1 MKLTAATARMPAL
14 IKQRRWW
21 FIPLLVWLLA
31 VSVSLYQHLDDMHRH
46 GIAVASEGARNLFNM
61 VVLSRAWNAGHGGV
75 YVPVSELAQPNPYLE
90 HPRRDLLTRDGMQL
104 TMLNPAFMTRQL
116 SELAQK
122 QGGTRFHITSLNPI
136 RPQNAADS
144 WERQALAAFEKGN
157 REVIELLETE
167 AGTRQLRY
175 MAPLLV
181 TPPCMVCHAKQGYQ
195 VGDIRG
201 GISVSLPFEPI
212 VAASLPAREQT
223 WIKHI
228 AVFLLVGALGWLGL
242 EVLRRRWF
250 ELATNLLALENARTA
265 MQRAN
270 DDLAAARDAAEAAS
284 RAKSAFLATISHEFR
299 TPLNGILGFA
309 HLLQHADLPD
319 KAQDQ
324 ARHIKHQGDTLLSL
338 IDEVLAYTR
347 IESLAPPQTH
357 SSIDLPAMLAELAE
371 IFRHVAASKDLQV
384 RIDLDP
390 DLPARVAGEHD
401 WLLGCLR
408 PLIDNAVKFTQQGE
422 VVLTVR
428 VQREAQ
434 TECHLRFTITDS
446 GSGIP
451 EADRHRLFKP
461 FSQTDNVT
469 TRNHGGLGLG
479 LAISARYAEW
489 LSGELSCT
497 STPEGGSQFQLDWPT
512 RVISAGLLLPQASAV
527 LDSCAD
533 LKAGLAELEQLLQA
547 DDMQSGPFWSSLL
560 PLLAVGHDRQQL
572 MQLTQQIEH
581 YDYVAALTGLK
592 ALTAR
597 A

>member
-1 MKLTAATARMPAL
+1 MNITVATARVPAL
-14 IKQRRWW
+14 IKRRRWW

-31 VSVSLYQHLDDMHRH
+31 VSVSLLQHLDDMHRH

-90 HPRRDLLTRDGMQL
+90 HPRRDLLTRDGTQL
-104 TMLNPAFMTRQL
+104 TMLNPAYMTRQL

-136 RPQNAADS
+136 RPLNAPDS
-144 WERQALAAFEKGN
+144 WERQALAAFETGI
-157 REVIELLETE
+157 REVIALKAE
-167 AGTRQLRY
+167 AGSRQLRY
-175 MAPLLV
+175 MAPLQV
-181 TPPCMVCHAKQGYQ
+181 TPPCMVCHAKQGYR

-201 GISVSLPFEPI
+201 GISVSLPFDPI
-212 VAASLPAREQT
+212 ASASLPARKQT
-223 WIKHI
+223 WIKHV
-228 AVFLLVGALGWLGL
+228 AVFLLVSALGWLGL

-250 ELATNLLALENARTA
+250 ELAKNLVALEDARTA

-270 DDLAAARDAAEAAS
+270 LDLAAARDAAEAAS

-324 ARHIKHQGDTLLSL
+324 ARHIAHQGDTLLSL

-347 IESLAPPQTH
+347 IESLAPPQTD
-357 SSIDLPAMLAELAE
+357 SSFDLPAMLAELAE
-371 IFRHVAASKDLQV
+371 IFRHVAASKNLQV

-408 PLIDNAVKFTQQGE
+408 PLIDNAVKFTHQGE

-428 VQREAQ
+428 VQRESQ
-434 TECHLRFTITDS
+434 TECRVRITITDS
-446 GSGIP
+446 GGGIP
-451 EADRHRLFKP
+451 ETDRHKLFKP

-489 LSGELSCT
+489 LSGELACA

-512 RVISAGLLLPQASAV
+512 RIVSETLQVLPGPATPASGF
-527 LDSCAD
+527 D
-533 LKAGLAELEQLLQA
+533 LTAGLAELEQLLQA
-547 DDMQSGPFWSSLL
+547 DDMSSSAAWSKLL
-560 PLLAVGHDRQQL
+560 PLLAGNHEVL
-572 MQLTQQIEH
+572 QLTRLTRQIEH
-581 YDYVAALTGLK
+581 YDYAEALISLRALMTK
-592 ALTAR
+592 A
-597 A
+597 

>member
-1 MKLTAATARMPAL
+1 MNLTAATARIPAV
-14 IKQRRWW
+14 IKWRRWW
-21 FIPLLVWLLA
+21 LIPLLAWFMA
-31 VSVSLYQHLDDMHRH
+31 VSVSLYQHLDEMHRH

-136 RPQNAADS
+136 RPLNAPDS
-144 WERQALAAFEKGN
+144 WEQQALAAFETGT
-157 REVIELLETE
+157 REYIELKTE
-167 AGTRQLRY
+167 AGSRQLRY
-175 MAPLLV
+175 MAPLQV

-212 VAASLPAREQT
+212 AVASLPAREQT

-228 AVFLLVGALGWLGL
+228 AVFLLVSALGWLGL

-250 ELATNLLALENARTA
+250 ELATNLVALEDARTA

-324 ARHIKHQGDTLLSL
+324 ARHIAHQGDTLLSL

-347 IESLAPPQTH
+347 IESLVPPQTH

-371 IFRHVAASKDLQV
+371 IFRHVAASKNLQV

-390 DLPARVAGEHD
+390 DLPAKVAGEHD

-408 PLIDNAVKFTQQGE
+408 PLMDNAVKFTQQGE

-434 TECHLRFTITDS
+434 TECHVRFTITDS

-451 EADRHRLFKP
+451 ETGRHKLFKP

-497 STPEGGSQFQLDWPT
+497 STPEGGSQFQFDWPT
-512 RVISAGLLLPQASAV
+512 SVVSGSPPAQSVTAIPADRIDLSAS
-527 LDSCAD
+527 
-533 LKAGLAELEQLLQA
+533 LAELEQLLQS
-547 DDMQSGPFWSSLL
+547 DDMSSGAAWATLL
-560 PLLAVGHDRQQL
+560 PLLAGNHEEQQL
-572 MQLTQQIEH
+572 TRMTQLIEH
-581 YDYVAALTGLK
+581 YDYAEALISLR
-592 ALTAR
+592 ALMTR